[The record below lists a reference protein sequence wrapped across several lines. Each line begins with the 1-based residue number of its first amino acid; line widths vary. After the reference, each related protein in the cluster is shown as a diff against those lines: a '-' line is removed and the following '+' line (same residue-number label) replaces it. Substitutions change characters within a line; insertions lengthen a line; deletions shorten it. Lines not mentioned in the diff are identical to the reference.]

1 MTYHQVVKT
10 HTSKETDRRPRRTVL
25 KHHAMKSRRL
35 LSKNGETNRIPRH
48 SSPHLGWFRHA
59 PPINKRCHHQNSFEC
74 PSRYALPTLK
84 EKSSPY
90 VGFLRHSPPSNILFN
105 TKENVASKSKKDKK
119 DKVSEYLENAAVC
132 TSVSGRLLG
141 GNPTG
146 YSSAFYDY
154 IDHAFENAK
163 RNKKKSSSDV
173 SKESNDSIELLKSLG
188 ILPTTF
194 DDTTLCEIRDH
205 QFVDNFKTIIENL
218 VLPFFA
224 SSMKRILF
232 GEGHRLGFNHSLG
245 ICEVKHWDDVFDDS
259 TCTNNSTNRSCSIHT
274 EQNGNSPLFTSIS
287 SSAKAY
293 HVEQMRQE
301 MSESLKRKI
310 EYGEVPKSIV
320 EAQNRALANRVG
332 IWSLHEEKKEEVS
345 QPLVKSK
352 AETVTV
358 RLSEIRSGGHFFF
371 QVVGDDTASIIDK
384 SMKEFTAHNGT
395 DGAPCDLKVGK
406 VVAAALDD
414 GSGKS
419 WYRAKITER
428 KARHVKVLF
437 VDHRNISTVPIATHL
452 RPLDPQLGVV
462 RIPPVAKEATLALT
476 KTRSLDDDEGIEAA
490 RLL

>member
-1 MTYHQVVKT
+1 M
-10 HTSKETDRRPRRTVL
+10 L
-25 KHHAMKSRRL
+25 
-35 LSKNGETNRIPRH
+35 
-48 SSPHLGWFRHA
+48 
-59 PPINKRCHHQNSFEC
+59 
-74 PSRYALPTLK
+74 LK
-84 EKSSPY
+84 EYFTQDKYRNLLFPDNEAIT
-90 VGFLRHSPPSNILFN
+90 LTDPPTTQELDFW
-105 TKENVASKSKKDKK
+105 TRD
-119 DKVSEYLENAAVC
+119 
-132 TSVSGRLLG
+132 
-141 GNPTG
+141 

-154 IDHAFENAK
+154 FDHAFENAK

-332 IWSLHEEKKEEVS
+332 IWSLHEEKKEEVF

-384 SMKEFTAHNGT
+384 SMKEFTAHNE
-395 DGAPCDLKVGK
+395 P
-406 VVAAALDD
+406 
-414 GSGKS
+414 
-419 WYRAKITER
+419 
-428 KARHVKVLF
+428 
-437 VDHRNISTVPIATHL
+437 TVP
-452 RPLDPQLGVV
+452 
-462 RIPPVAKEATLALT
+462 PVILKSERLLLLLSMMEVEKAGIVQ
-476 KTRSLDDDEGIEAA
+476 RSLREKHVT
-490 RLL
+490 

>member
-1 MTYHQVVKT
+1 M
-10 HTSKETDRRPRRTVL
+10 L
-25 KHHAMKSRRL
+25 
-35 LSKNGETNRIPRH
+35 
-48 SSPHLGWFRHA
+48 
-59 PPINKRCHHQNSFEC
+59 
-74 PSRYALPTLK
+74 LK
-84 EKSSPY
+84 EYFTQDKYRNLLFPDNEAIT
-90 VGFLRHSPPSNILFN
+90 LTDPPTTQELDFW
-105 TKENVASKSKKDKK
+105 TRD
-119 DKVSEYLENAAVC
+119 
-132 TSVSGRLLG
+132 
-141 GNPTG
+141 

-154 IDHAFENAK
+154 FDHAFENAK

-332 IWSLHEEKKEEVS
+332 IWSLHEEKKEEVF

-371 QVVGDDTASIIDK
+371 QVVGDDAASVIDK

-490 RLL
+490 RLLQTFAWGRDVSATIYCKDDGKLVVSLFDANNTVTVNEQLVSEGLARVSKANEVEALGSNMVNIASLLSLNAELRSAEQIARRTHSGMWRYGDVGGDDDDDEQ